1 MTGRIASRVEI
12 PQGRRAPP
20 PWPSNLIVT
29 YWGTGVTAFPGLP
42 AVTSQSP
49 TYGRHRFQVLG
60 VHLNSRK
67 GEYGLT
73 KLLHLLFSFHRI
85 AIQRISVRL
94 KESLIFIFSLNKNC
108 STGCKY
114 AQKHCLLIETVST
127 FSSKQELT

>member
-1 MTGRIASRVEI
+1 M
-12 PQGRRAPP
+12 
-20 PWPSNLIVT
+20 
-29 YWGTGVTAFPGLP
+29 AFQPNRDLQVSPHFHGICLP

-73 KLLHLLFSFHRI
+73 KLLRLLFSFHRI

-94 KESLIFIFSLNKNC
+94 KESLIFIFSLNKNG